1 MALDDVTRRAVYTG
15 NGTQKDFPFAF
26 VVFTTTDIAVRQTL
40 EGETETVVDPGAY
53 TVVLNEDQD
62 NSPGGTVR
70 FAVSP
75 ANGTRLAILSVI
87 PETQPMQLTTHG
99 GFDPRVLNSS
109 ADRIVALV
117 QQLDERLERTIAVD
131 ASEPLTPEELKQKLL
146 SAQAEA
152 QKHADAAKI
161 SADAAKASE
170 EATKE
175 YAEAAT
181 IIEPFAGEIQTVA
194 GHITQVDQVAG
205 VVADGTLKKAAD
217 SIEIT
222 TENVRLAQAAQT
234 AAEAANTSAQSA
246 KAAASASES
255 AAAHSAQD
263 ATTQASAAAS
273 SAQDAANSSSQANA
287 SAQAAAG
294 SADSAK
300 AYAEQAQA
308 SANNAQGSATTA
320 TSKAQ
325 EASASAQAAAQSA
338 KVAAFAFRITSANL
352 SASGSANVSTLL
364 PQTNIKVGDSVV
376 DADGDVFPITAIS
389 GSTFTVGAKTASV
402 RGPQG
407 VKGDTGKT
415 GPTGAPGLNGAK
427 GDTGPAGTI
436 TAVTATVDG
445 TTGVPN
451 CSVVVGGTPSAR
463 TFQLNFTGL
472 KGPRGETG
480 APLAIKGSYATVEEL
495 KQAHP
500 TGALGD
506 AYMVGSHLYS
516 WNGSAWQDVGELKG
530 PQGDTGPRGPAGK
543 DGAPGAQGPQGL
555 QGPAGK
561 DGAQGPAGKDGTAGV
576 ISSVTASVGATTGT
590 PACEVTLGGT
600 PSNRTIALA
609 FTGLKGETGPTPD
622 VSKFALK
629 DEIKGMVKSVNGT
642 TPDSGGNVAL
652 AITWESVSGK
662 PATFAP
668 STHTHPYLPLAGG
681 TCTGTVFAPAFQISS
696 DRRLKSELVR
706 IENPLEKMDALCGY
720 TYLLRG
726 CVNRQAGLIAQ
737 DVESVLP
744 EAVVE
749 NEDGIKTINY
759 AAVVALLLNAV
770 KELRSEINRL
780 KESKNGN

>member
-1 MALDDVTRRAVYTG
+1 MAIPYVKRLAGPYVGEGQSTFTFSFLIFEESDVYVATAK
-15 NGTQKDFPFAF
+15 NASAQSE
-26 VVFTTTDIAVRQTL
+26 IL
-40 EGETETVVDPGAY
+40 NPGSDY
-53 TVVLNEDQD
+53 SVQMNEDQD
-62 NSPGGTVR
+62 GAPGGSITLVTPLQKDQVLVIGSGVDYTQTLDLTNYTR
-70 FAVSP
+70 FP
-75 ANGTRLAILSVI
+75 
-87 PETQPMQLTTHG
+87 PERITTE
-99 GFDPRVLNSS
+99 L
-109 ADRIVALV
+109 DRIVV
-117 QQLDERLERTIAVD
+117 QIQQIVEKQDRTLTVPPTS
-131 ASEPLTPEELKQKLL
+131 SETPDQMIFRLL

-152 QKHADAAKI
+152 QKHADAAKL
-161 SADAAKASE
+161 SADEAKKSE
-170 EATKE
+170 EQTKK

-222 TENVRLAQAAQT
+222 TDNVRLAQAAQT

-263 ATTQASAAAS
+263 AATQASAAAS
-273 SAQDAANSSSQANA
+273 SAQSAADSSAQADTK
-287 SAQAAAG
+287 AQAAAS

-325 EASASAQAAAQSA
+325 EALASAQAAAQSA

-364 PQTNIKVGDSVV
+364 PQTNVKVGDSVV

-530 PQGDTGPRGPAGK
+530 PQGDTGPQGPAGK

-555 QGPAGK
+555 
-561 DGAQGPAGKDGTAGV
+561 QGPAGKDGTAGV

>member
-15 NGTQKDFPFAF
+15 NGTQKDFPFSF

-152 QKHADAAKI
+152 QKHADAAKL
-161 SADAAKASE
+161 SADEAKKSE
-170 EATKE
+170 EQTKK

-181 IIEPFAGEIQTVA
+181 IIEPFADEIQTVA

-234 AAEAANTSAQSA
+234 AAEAANASAQSA

-263 ATTQASAAAS
+263 AATQASAAAS
-273 SAQDAANSSSQANA
+273 SAQSAADSSAQADTK
-287 SAQAAAG
+287 AQAAAS

-325 EASASAQAAAQSA
+325 EASASARAAAQSA

-364 PQTNIKVGDSVV
+364 PQTNVKVGDSVV
-376 DADGDVFPITAIS
+376 DADGDVFPITAVN

-407 VKGDTGKT
+407 VKGDT
-415 GPTGAPGLNGAK
+415 
-427 GDTGPAGTI
+427 
-436 TAVTATVDG
+436 
-445 TTGVPN
+445 
-451 CSVVVGGTPSAR
+451 
-463 TFQLNFTGL
+463 
-472 KGPRGETG
+472 GPRGETG

-500 TGALGD
+500 TGSLGD
-506 AYMVGSHLYS
+506 AYMVGTHLYS

-530 PQGDTGPRGPAGK
+530 PQGDTGP
-543 DGAPGAQGPQGL
+543 

-561 DGAQGPAGKDGTAGV
+561 DGATGPAGKDGATGPTGPAGKDGATGPAGKDGAAGV
-576 ISSVTASVGATTGT
+576 ISSVTASVNATTGT
-590 PACEVTLGGT
+590 PACSITLGGT

-609 FTGLKGETGPTPD
+609 FTGLKGETGPAPD
-622 VSKFALK
+622 TSVFLTKTEAGKTYLPVGAKAELESSIGTKVSQSELETALK
-629 DEIKGMVKSVNGT
+629 ELIVEY
-642 TPDSGGNVAL
+642 GGKV
-652 AITWESVSGK
+652 
-662 PATFAP
+662 
-668 STHTHPYLPLAGG
+668 
-681 TCTGTVFAPAFQISS
+681 
-696 DRRLKSELVR
+696 
-706 IENPLEKMDALCGY
+706 
-720 TYLLRG
+720 
-726 CVNRQAGLIAQ
+726 
-737 DVESVLP
+737 P
-744 EAVVE
+744 E
-749 NEDGIKTINY
+749 
-759 AAVVALLLNAV
+759 
-770 KELRSEINRL
+770 
-780 KESKNGN
+780 